1 VDFFAAVIAW
11 AAVLGVSLQLAINLE
26 VARYTLATGESAYG
40 AFARLGRV
48 WVPAF
53 IALNI
58 AGWLLPG
65 WARTCAGAFK
75 AVSVGPDGPGE
86 PWQWTA
92 LTFAL
97 VAIVLFGPRH
107 VYRTIERTTI
117 TLVVCMMTGLIT
129 IAWKLATPEAL
140 RQLAAGIASVGYKP
154 PDMPAYELFSAIV
167 FAGAGGTAN
176 LVFSYYLIDKGWGMG
191 ARAGEGSVGSVAFTP
206 IESEHN
212 LALWRRWLAHVRR
225 DQWLFFWLMN
235 TVTILL
241 FILSAL
247 VVLHGEGIVPQRE
260 MLVLEEAAIL
270 ERVWGKAGSA
280 LFMAVGIACLF
291 STQLTLLDCVARS
304 LSDLLRTNYR
314 WAARYAW
321 NTVYRSIATVWMVV
335 GVALTWIWGSIPP
348 IMFLLSAGFFGGIAM
363 AIYCPLL
370 LLANRRLLP
379 PAYRPGPVRTFVF
392 ASVSLFYI
400 AFALSSLWVVGMSL
414 VG

>member
-1 VDFFAAVIAW
+1 
-11 AAVLGVSLQLAINLE
+11 AINLE
-26 VARYTLATGESAYG
+26 VGRYTLATGESAYG

-53 IALNI
+53 IALNV

-65 WARTCAGAFK
+65 WARICAGAFK
-75 AVSVGPDGPGE
+75 AVAVGADGPGE

-97 VAIVLFGPRH
+97 VALVLFGPRH

-117 TLVVCMMTGLIT
+117 TLVACMMAGLIT

-140 RQLAAGIASVGYKP
+140 AQLAAGVASVGYKP
-154 PDMPAYELFSAIV
+154 ADMPAYELFSAVV

-191 ARAGEGSVGSVAFTP
+191 ARTGEGCVGSVAFTP
-206 IESEHN
+206 IESERN
-212 LALWRRWLAHVRR
+212 LALWRRWFAHVQR

-260 MLVLEEAAIL
+260 MLLLEEAAIL
-270 ERVWGKAGSA
+270 ERVWGRAGSA

-314 WAARYAW
+314 WAARYGWDA
-321 NTVYRSIATVWMVV
+321 VYRSVAIGWMITGV
-335 GVALTWIWGSIPP
+335 GLTWAWGSLPP

-363 AIYCPLL
+363 AVYCPLL
-370 LLANRRLLP
+370 LIANHRLLP
-379 PAYRPGPVRTFVF
+379 PAYRPGRVRTFVF
-392 ASVSLFYI
+392 AGISLFYI
-400 AFALSSLWVVGMSL
+400 AFAVSSLWVVGMRL
-414 VG
+414 VA